1 MQNFISMKRLLHT
14 GTNENYLD
22 LLSLLLRVS
31 IAAFML
37 THGLGKLNLLF
48 SGNEI
53 QFPDPMRLGAT
64 FSLGLAVFA
73 EIVCSILIGLGLVTR
88 LASIPLIT
96 TMLVAVFMIHAADPF
111 AKKEFALLY
120 LLIYLVVFVV
130 GSRKFSLDYLLQKK
144 K

>member
-1 MQNFISMKRLLHT
+1 MKRLLHT
-14 GTNENYLD
+14 GTNETYLD
-22 LLSLLLRVS
+22 LLSLILRLS

-48 SGNEI
+48 SGTEI
-53 QFPDPMRLGAT
+53 QFPDPMGLGAT

-73 EIVCSILIGLGLVTR
+73 EVVCSILIGLGLATR
-88 LASIPLIT
+88 LASIPLIA
-96 TMLVAVFMIHAADPF
+96 TMLVAVFIVHGADPF

-120 LLIYLVVFVV
+120 LLIYLVIWVI
-130 GSRKFSLDYLLQKK
+130 GSRKFSLDYLLLKK

>member
-1 MQNFISMKRLLHT
+1 MKRLLHI
-14 GTNENYLD
+14 GTNEKLLD
-22 LLSLLLRVS
+22 FLSLILRIT

-37 THGLGKLNLLF
+37 THGLGKFDLLF

-53 QFPDPMRLGAT
+53 QFPDPMGIGAT

-73 EIVCSILIGLGLVTR
+73 EVLCSILIGLGLITR
-88 LASIPLIT
+88 LASIPLIV
-96 TMLVAVFMIHAADPF
+96 TMLVATFIVHEADSF

-120 LLIYLVVFVV
+120 LLIYLVVFII
-130 GSRKFSLDYLLQKK
+130 GSRKFSLDALLLKK

>member
-1 MQNFISMKRLLHT
+1 M
-14 GTNENYLD
+14 GTNENLLD
-22 LLSLLLRVS
+22 ILSLVLRVT

-53 QFPDPMRLGAT
+53 QFADPFGMGAT
-64 FSLGLAVFA
+64 FSLALTVFA
-73 EIVCSILIGLGLVTR
+73 EVLCSILIGLGLVTR

-96 TMLVAVFMIHAADPF
+96 TMLVAVFMIHGADPF

-120 LLIYLVVFVV
+120 LLIYLVVFVI
-130 GSRKFSLDYLLQKK
+130 GSRKYSLDFLLQKK

>member
-1 MQNFISMKRLLHT
+1 MKRLLHT
-14 GTNENYLD
+14 ATNDNYLD
-22 LLSLLLRVS
+22 LLSFVLRVS

-48 SGNEI
+48 SENEI
-53 QFPDPMRLGAT
+53 QFPDPIGLGAT
-64 FSLGLAVFA
+64 FSLALTVFA
-73 EIVCSILIGLGLVTR
+73 EVVCSILIGLGLGTR
-88 LASIPLIT
+88 LASFPLII
-96 TMLVAVFMIHAADPF
+96 TMLVATFVMHGADPF

-120 LLIYLVVFVV
+120 LLIYLVVLVV

>member
-1 MQNFISMKRLLHT
+1 MRRLLHT
-14 GTNENYLD
+14 GTNETYLD
-22 LLSLLLRVS
+22 LLSLVLRVS

-53 QFPDPMRLGAT
+53 QFADPIGLGAT
-64 FSLGLAVFA
+64 FSLGLTVFA
-73 EIVCSILIGLGLVTR
+73 EVVCSILIGLGLATR
-88 LASIPLIT
+88 LASIPLIM
-96 TMLVAVFMIHAADPF
+96 TMLVATFIIHGADPF

>member
-1 MQNFISMKRLLHT
+1 MKRLLHT
-14 GTNENYLD
+14 GTNDNYLD
-22 LLSLLLRVS
+22 FLSLILRVS

-53 QFPDPMRLGAT
+53 QFADPFGLGAT
-64 FSLGLAVFA
+64 FSLALTVFA
-73 EIVCSILIGLGLVTR
+73 EVVCSILIGLGIATR
-88 LASIPLIT
+88 LASIPLIV
-96 TMLVAVFMIHAADPF
+96 TMLVATFVMHGADPF

-120 LLIYLVVFVV
+120 LLIYLVVLVV
-130 GSRKFSLDYLLQKK
+130 GGRKFSLDYLLQKK

>member
-1 MQNFISMKRLLHT
+1 MKRLLHT
-14 GTNENYLD
+14 GTNESYLD
-22 LLSLLLRVS
+22 LLSLVLRVT

-53 QFPDPMRLGAT
+53 QFADPFGMGAT

-73 EIVCSILIGLGLVTR
+73 EVVCSILIGLGLVTR

-96 TMLVAVFMIHAADPF
+96 TMLVAAFMIHAVDPF

-120 LLIYLVVFVV
+120 LIIYLVVFVI
-130 GSRKFSLDYLLQKK
+130 GSRKYSLDYLLLKK

>member
-1 MQNFISMKRLLHT
+1 MKRLLHI
-14 GTNENYLD
+14 GTNENLLD
-22 LLSLLLRVS
+22 ILSLVLRVT

-37 THGLGKLNLLF
+37 THGIGKLNLLF

-53 QFPDPMRLGAT
+53 QFADPIGLGAT
-64 FSLGLAVFA
+64 FSLGLTVFA
-73 EIVCSILIGLGLVTR
+73 EVVCSILVGLGLLTR
-88 LASIPLIT
+88 LASIPLII
-96 TMLVAVFMIHAADPF
+96 TMLVAAFMIHGADPF

-120 LLIYLVVFVV
+120 LLLYLVVFVV

>member
-1 MQNFISMKRLLHT
+1 MKRLLHT
-14 GTNENYLD
+14 GTNETYLD
-22 LLSLLLRVS
+22 LLSLVLRVS

-53 QFPDPMRLGAT
+53 QFADPIGLGAT
-64 FSLGLAVFA
+64 FSLGLTVFA
-73 EIVCSILIGLGLVTR
+73 EVVCSILIGLGLATR
-88 LASIPLIT
+88 LASIPLII
-96 TMLVAVFMIHAADPF
+96 TMLVATFIIHGADPF

-120 LLIYLVVFVV
+120 LLIYLVVLVV
-130 GSRKFSLDYLLQKK
+130 GGRKFSLDYLLQKK

>member
-1 MQNFISMKRLLHT
+1 MKRLLHI
-14 GTNENYLD
+14 GTNERLLD

-53 QFPDPMRLGAT
+53 QFADPFGMGAT
-64 FSLGLAVFA
+64 FSLILAVFA
-73 EIVCSILIGLGLVTR
+73 EVVCSILIGLGLLTR
-88 LASIPLIT
+88 LASIPLII
-96 TMLVAVFMIHAADPF
+96 TMLVASFMIHGTDPF

-120 LLIYLVVFVV
+120 LLVYIAVFVI
-130 GSRKFSLDYLLQKK
+130 GSRKYSLDALLQKNI
-144 K
+144 

>member
-1 MQNFISMKRLLHT
+1 MKRLLQT

-22 LLSLLLRVS
+22 LLSLVLRVS

-53 QFPDPMRLGAT
+53 QFPDPMGLSPVI
-64 FSLGLAVFA
+64 SLGLAVFA
-73 EIVCSILIGLGLVTR
+73 EVVCSILIGLGLATR
-88 LASIPLIT
+88 LASIPLII
-96 TMLVAVFMIHAADPF
+96 TMLVASFMIHGADPF

-120 LLIYLVVFVV
+120 LLIYLAVFVV
-130 GSRKFSLDYLLQKK
+130 GSRKFSIDYFLQKK

>member
-1 MQNFISMKRLLHT
+1 MKRLLHT
-14 GTNENYLD
+14 GTNETNLD
-22 LLSLLLRVS
+22 LLSLVLRVS

-53 QFPDPMRLGAT
+53 QFPDPIGLGAT
-64 FSLGLAVFA
+64 FSLGLTVFA
-73 EIVCSILIGLGLVTR
+73 EVVCSILIGLGLATR
-88 LASIPLIT
+88 LASIPLII
-96 TMLVAVFMIHAADPF
+96 TMLVATFIIHSADPF

-120 LLIYLVVFVV
+120 LLIYLVVLVV
-130 GSRKFSLDYLLQKK
+130 GGRKFSLDYLLQKK

>member
-1 MQNFISMKRLLHT
+1 MKRLLHI
-14 GTNENYLD
+14 GTNDSLLD
-22 LLSLLLRVS
+22 LLSLVLRVT

-53 QFPDPMRLGAT
+53 QFADPFGMGAT
-64 FSLGLAVFA
+64 FSLALAVFA
-73 EIVCSILIGLGLVTR
+73 EVVCSILIGLGLVTR
-88 LASIPLIT
+88 FATIPLIV
-96 TMLVAVFMIHAADPF
+96 TMLVATFMIHGNDPF

-120 LLIYLVVFVV
+120 LLVYLVIFVV
-130 GSRKFSLDYLLQKK
+130 GSRKFSLDALFFKK

>member
-1 MQNFISMKRLLHT
+1 MKRLLHT
-14 GTNENYLD
+14 GTNETYLD
-22 LLSLLLRVS
+22 LLSLVLRVS

-53 QFPDPMRLGAT
+53 QFPDPIGLGAT
-64 FSLGLAVFA
+64 FSLGLTVFA
-73 EIVCSILIGLGLVTR
+73 EVVCSILIGLGLATR
-88 LASIPLIT
+88 LASIPLII
-96 TMLVAVFMIHAADPF
+96 TMLVATFIIHGADPF

-120 LLIYLVVFVV
+120 LLIYLVVLVV
-130 GSRKFSLDYLLQKK
+130 GGRKFSLDYLLQKK

>member
-1 MQNFISMKRLLHT
+1 MKRLLHT
-14 GTNENYLD
+14 GTNDNYLD
-22 LLSLLLRVS
+22 FLSLILRVS

-53 QFPDPMRLGAT
+53 QFADPFGLGAT
-64 FSLGLAVFA
+64 FSLALTVFA
-73 EIVCSILIGLGLVTR
+73 EVLCSILIGLGLLTR
-88 LASIPLIT
+88 LASIPLII
-96 TMLVAVFMIHAADPF
+96 TMLVAVFMIHADDPF